1 LALWGRLGGGER
13 RICFFHLQAD
23 ANSQHKSESEKQL
36 TPDLLIRPLQPSD
49 FVQWKTLW
57 DGYNAFYGRKDAT
70 ALPEA
75 ITQSTWS
82 RFFDSYEPVHALVAE
97 QAGRMLGLVHYL
109 YHRSTIS
116 IAPTC
121 YLQDL
126 FTLEAARGKGVGRA
140 LIQEVYRIATGAGC
154 SRVYWLTHETNATA
168 MQLYDKVAEK
178 SGFVVYR
185 KTL

>member
-1 LALWGRLGGGER
+1 
-13 RICFFHLQAD
+13 
-23 ANSQHKSESEKQL
+23 L
-36 TPDLLIRPLQPSD
+36 TPDLLIRPVRESD
-49 FVQWKTLW
+49 FNEWKSLW

-70 ALPEA
+70 ALPDA
-75 ITQSTWS
+75 ITSSTWS

-126 FTLEAARGKGVGRA
+126 FTVEAARGKGVGRA
-140 LIQEVYRIATGAGC
+140 LIHEVYRLAAEAGS

-185 KTL
+185 KNF

>member
-1 LALWGRLGGGER
+1 M
-13 RICFFHLQAD
+13 
-23 ANSQHKSESEKQL
+23 
-36 TPDLLIRPLQPSD
+36 TPDLHIRPVQQSD
-49 FVQWKTLW
+49 FDQWKALW

-70 ALPEA
+70 ALPDA
-75 ITQSTWS
+75 ITKSTWS

-97 QAGRMLGLVHYL
+97 QNGKILGLVHYL

-126 FTLEAARGKGVGRA
+126 FTVEAARGKGVGRA
-140 LIQEVYRIATGAGC
+140 LIQEVYRIAADAGS

-168 MQLYDKVAEK
+168 MKLYDKVAEK

-185 KTL
+185 KNF